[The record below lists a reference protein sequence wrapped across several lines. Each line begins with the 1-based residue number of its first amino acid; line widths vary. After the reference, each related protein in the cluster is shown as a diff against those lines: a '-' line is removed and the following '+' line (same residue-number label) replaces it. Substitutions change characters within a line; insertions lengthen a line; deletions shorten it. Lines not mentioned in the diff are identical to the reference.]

1 MGGTAE
7 GYRDRILIIRLIG
20 WGFLLIGLAAAL
32 LGPYEIY
39 VFCLFSEGGRFH
51 YDGFG
56 FGSFMFAN
64 IAWQVLGYYAIAAL
78 LIPLGYGHIRARRWT
93 RRMMVALLWCSLIVG
108 LPLITVLLFMLSVK
122 ELSPTASIV
131 LVVAS
136 GLAYLVVPGSLIRF
150 YRGKNV
156 RRTFE
161 TRDPLPHWIETL
173 PLPILIL
180 TTLFVFYV
188 VILHVPLFLNGIFP
202 LFGIWLSE
210 MQGFLALDIAIVT
223 LAFLTWGVI
232 SRKRWAWWG
241 SVIYRVLL
249 IVSIVVTFAQS
260 EISEILSVMEFP
272 PREME
277 MFEAVPLHGIHF
289 APFIGLPLLAT
300 LGLLI
305 FSRRYFEARD

>member
-1 MGGTAE
+1 V
-7 GYRDRILIIRLIG
+7 L
-20 WGFLLIGLAAAL
+20 LLIGLAAAL

-39 VFCLFSEGGRFH
+39 VFYLFSEGGRFH

-78 LIPLGYGHIRARRWT
+78 LLPLGYGHIRARRWA

-108 LPLITVLLFMLSVK
+108 LPLIIVFLFMLSVK

-136 GLAYLVVPGSLIRF
+136 GLAYLVVPGLLIRF
-150 YRGKNV
+150 YRGENV

-161 TRDPLPHWIETL
+161 TRDPHSHWIETL

-180 TTLFVFYV
+180 TTLFVLYV
-188 VILHVPLFLNGIFP
+188 VILHVPLFLNGAFP
-202 LFGIWLSE
+202 LFGTWLSE
-210 MQGFLALDIAIVT
+210 MQGFLALDIAIAT
-223 LAFLTWGVI
+223 LSLLTWGVA
-232 SRKRWAWWG
+232 RQKVWAWWA
-241 SVIYRVLL
+241 SVSYLVLL
-249 IVSIVVTFAQS
+249 IVSMAVTLAQS
-260 EISEILSVMEFP
+260 RLSEILSVMKFP
-272 PREME
+272 AREME

-289 APFIGLPLLAT
+289 APFIGFPLLAT
-300 LGLLI
+300 LVVLI
-305 FSRRYFEARD
+305 RSKRHFRP